1 MAQDTYKEAYTKT
14 KDGQLFIV
22 ISEALRLGKEHKYKD
37 VVLKGAAKLFPDK
50 FITDKV
56 ENFIKPKVGI
66 LWTDKDM
73 FNEEELIKQAKK
85 AQSEIVKEEYGLESA
100 KLLENVIY
108 NRKEKVQIGTPREE
122 LTDEEALAKGK
133 KLEKVSIKKKEVV
146 EEKEYQ
152 DTSEMEEFS
161 FEKD

>member
-22 ISEALRLGKEHKYKD
+22 ISEALRLGKEQQYKD

-56 ENFIKPKVGI
+56 ENFIKPKVGM
-66 LWTDKDM
+66 LWVDKDT
-73 FNEEELIKQAKK
+73 FNEDELIIQAKK
-85 AQSEIVKEEYGLESA
+85 AQSEIANEEYRLESA

-108 NRKEKVQIGTPREE
+108 NRKEKVRVGIPRKELTVEEAIEKGEAAEEIREE
-122 LTDEEALAKGK
+122 KR
-133 KLEKVSIKKKEVV
+133 EVKI
-146 EEKEYQ
+146 EDEYQ
-152 DTSEMEEFS
+152 DTSELNEFS
-161 FEKD
+161 FEED